1 MSDRRFT
8 DKEVALILR
17 RASELEDSRGEG
29 SVPGRGLSLTDLQ
42 EIAAEAG
49 INPDLIGR
57 AVAELEDR
65 RSLDPVSLLG
75 PTTVSREVRAV
86 ADPVS
91 EETLAE
97 LIRIIDQEVKDQGTV
112 QEALGAVRWTGKSLF
127 LSTQVSLEPSEEETL
142 VRVEERY
149 TDALRGM
156 LHGIPSSYGLILGL
170 PIFLEGLNLGAP
182 LSVALAVATGAAG
195 WALGDT
201 IWRRLARKSRTRV
214 GRLAEKLTMAAS
226 RALPPLEP
234 PK

>member
-29 SVPGRGLSLTDLQ
+29 SAPGRGLSLTDLQ

-86 ADPVS
+86 PNTVS
-91 EETLAE
+91 EDTLAE
-97 LIRIIDQEVKDQGTV
+97 LIRLIDQEVEDQGTL
-112 QEALGAVRWTGKSLF
+112 QEVLGAVRWTGKSRF
-127 LSTQVSLEPSEEETL
+127 LSTQVSLEPSDDETL

-149 TDALRGM
+149 ADALRGM
-156 LHGIPSSYGLILGL
+156 LHGIPASYGLILGL

-182 LSVALAVATGAAG
+182 LSVVLAVATGAAG

-201 IWRRLARKSRTRV
+201 IWRRLARKSRNRV

-226 RALPPLEP
+226 RALPPPEP
-234 PK
+234 PP